1 MELQFIIPV
10 MHIKYFMIDE
20 EQQTVISLLLPK
32 INVASSIPKTVR
44 TEEEN
49 LIGRKVK
56 TPILMASSEG
66 EEEGNII
73 KYKFECD
80 IMLIVFDMYAMI

>member
-66 EEEGNII
+66 EEEGNVI
-73 KYKFECD
+73 KYK
-80 IMLIVFDMYAMI
+80 V